1 MKAHKTTLSVRELQK
16 TIGQWKSRKITDST
30 IAKLLE
36 LMLGM
41 TAYMNE
47 DAVYPVE
54 NFYDISKA
62 LKFKNARYLVE
73 AVRLSG
79 AFGIVPGDNVYGMSS
94 FYSYLWKEKEK
105 TDDSAVNFTGNFT
118 GKITAR
124 RIYIIYILYRIIRII
139 HPPEGFLLRKKA
151 WKPHAISFTSSTKI
165 RWIRCGFS
173 LRSSTASQQKEGLAR
188 EDACAN
194 LVYLVNELLVP
205 YFASQERFM
214 KSTHV
219 GRLCWLS
226 NLLKSAGGLR
236 MLKDATDAGRRQRV
250 QNLADMRSEQRN
262 NHPLCEFEWTD
273 KESGLRFYD
282 DPLEGMVNIPDNAPP
297 RPGAGAE
304 WNVLSGKWGSC
315 EL

>member
-1 MKAHKTTLSVRELQK
+1 MDKMR
-16 TIGQWKSRKITDST
+16 I
-30 IAKLLE
+30 
-36 LMLGM
+36 
-41 TAYMNE
+41 
-47 DAVYPVE
+47 
-54 NFYDISKA
+54 
-62 LKFKNARYLVE
+62 
-73 AVRLSG
+73 
-79 AFGIVPGDNVYGMSS
+79 
-94 FYSYLWKEKEK
+94 
-105 TDDSAVNFTGNFT
+105 FTPL
-118 GKITAR
+118 ID
-124 RIYIIYILYRIIRII
+124 
-139 HPPEGFLLRKKA
+139 GF
-151 WKPHAISFTSSTKI
+151 
-165 RWIRCGFS
+165 
-173 LRSSTASQQKEGLAR
+173 QQKEGLAR

-304 WNVLSGKWGSC
+304 WNVLSGKWG

>member
-105 TDDSAVNFTGNFT
+105 TDDSAETLPV
-118 GKITAR
+118 KLPQED
-124 RIYIIYILYRIIRII
+124 IYNIYTIQDN
-139 HPPEGFLLRKKA
+139 KNN
-151 WKPHAISFTSSTKI
+151 TSSGRISSAEKSLEAARNFFHLINKNPMDKMRIFTPLI
-165 RWIRCGFS
+165 DGF
-173 LRSSTASQQKEGLAR
+173 
-188 EDACAN
+188 
-194 LVYLVNELLVP
+194 
-205 YFASQERFM
+205 
-214 KSTHV
+214 
-219 GRLCWLS
+219 
-226 NLLKSAGGLR
+226 
-236 MLKDATDAGRRQRV
+236 
-250 QNLADMRSEQRN
+250 
-262 NHPLCEFEWTD
+262 
-273 KESGLRFYD
+273 
-282 DPLEGMVNIPDNAPP
+282 
-297 RPGAGAE
+297 
-304 WNVLSGKWGSC
+304 
-315 EL
+315 

>member
-105 TDDSAVNFTGNFT
+105 TDDSAETLPVTLPVKLPQGD
-118 GKITAR
+118 
-124 RIYIIYILYRIIRII
+124 IYNIYTIQDS
-139 HPPEGFLLRKKA
+139 KNN
-151 WKPHAISFTSSTKI
+151 TSSGRISSAEKSLEAARNFFHLINKNPMDKMRIFTPLI
-165 RWIRCGFS
+165 DGF
-173 LRSSTASQQKEGLAR
+173 QQKEGLAR

-236 MLKDATDAGRRQRV
+236 MLKDATDAGRQQRV

>member
-1 MKAHKTTLSVRELQK
+1 
-16 TIGQWKSRKITDST
+16 
-30 IAKLLE
+30 
-36 LMLGM
+36 MLGM

-94 FYSYLWKEKEK
+94 FYSCLWKEKEK
-105 TDDSAVNFTGNFT
+105 TDDSAETLPVTLPVKLPQGD
-118 GKITAR
+118 
-124 RIYIIYILYRIIRII
+124 IYNIYTIQDN
-139 HPPEGFLLRKKA
+139 KNN
-151 WKPHAISFTSSTKI
+151 TSSGRISSAEK
-165 RWIRCGFS
+165 S
-173 LRSSTASQQKEGLAR
+173 LEAARNFFHLINKNRVDKMRILTPLIDSFQQKEGLAR

-194 LVYLVNELLVP
+194 VVYLVNELLVP
-205 YFASQERFM
+205 YFASLERFM
-214 KSTHV
+214 KSTYV
-219 GRLCWLS
+219 GRLCWLN

-236 MLKDATDAGRRQRV
+236 MLKDAADAGRRKRV
-250 QNLADMRSEQRN
+250 QCIADMRGEQRN
-262 NHPLCEFEWTD
+262 NHPLSEFEWTD

-282 DPLEGMVNIPDNAPP
+282 DPLEGMVNIPADAPP
-297 RPGAGAE
+297 RPGAKAE
-304 WNVLSGKWGSC
+304 WNVLSGEWG

>member
-1 MKAHKTTLSVRELQK
+1 MDKMR
-16 TIGQWKSRKITDST
+16 I
-30 IAKLLE
+30 
-36 LMLGM
+36 
-41 TAYMNE
+41 
-47 DAVYPVE
+47 
-54 NFYDISKA
+54 
-62 LKFKNARYLVE
+62 
-73 AVRLSG
+73 
-79 AFGIVPGDNVYGMSS
+79 
-94 FYSYLWKEKEK
+94 
-105 TDDSAVNFTGNFT
+105 FTPL
-118 GKITAR
+118 ID
-124 RIYIIYILYRIIRII
+124 
-139 HPPEGFLLRKKA
+139 GF
-151 WKPHAISFTSSTKI
+151 
-165 RWIRCGFS
+165 
-173 LRSSTASQQKEGLAR
+173 QQKEGLAR

>member
-94 FYSYLWKEKEK
+94 FYSCLWKEKEK
-105 TDDSAVNFTGNFT
+105 TDDSAETLPVTLPV
-118 GKITAR
+118 KLPQED
-124 RIYIIYILYRIIRII
+124 IYNIYTIQDN
-139 HPPEGFLLRKKA
+139 KNN
-151 WKPHAISFTSSTKI
+151 TSSGRISSAEKSLEAARNFFHLINKNPMDKMRIFTPLI
-165 RWIRCGFS
+165 DGF
-173 LRSSTASQQKEGLAR
+173 QQKEGLAR

-236 MLKDATDAGRRQRV
+236 QRV
-250 QNLADMRSEQRN
+250 QNLADMRGEQRN

-282 DPLEGMVNIPDNAPP
+282 DPLEGMVNIPDDAPP
-297 RPGAGAE
+297 RPGAKAE
-304 WNVLSGKWGSC
+304 WNVLSGEWG

>member
-1 MKAHKTTLSVRELQK
+1 MQGLDFLAEKDERIMLVCADSLLAMRATDYVQK
-16 TIGQWKSRKITDST
+16 YPDRYIEVG
-30 IAKLLE
+30 IAE
-36 LMLGM
+36 QNAAA
-41 TAYMNE
+41 TA
-47 DAVYPVE
+47 A
-54 NFYDISKA
+54 
-62 LKFKNARYLVE
+62 
-73 AVRLSG
+73 
-79 AFGIVPGDNVYGMSS
+79 
-94 FYSYLWKEKEK
+94 
-105 TDDSAVNFTGNFT
+105 
-118 GKITAR
+118 
-124 RIYIIYILYRIIRII
+124 
-139 HPPEGFLLRKKA
+139 
-151 WKPHAISFTSSTKI
+151 
-165 RWIRCGFS
+165 
-173 LRSSTASQQKEGLAR
+173 GLAA
-188 EDACAN
+188 DG
-194 LVYLVNELLVP
+194 LVP

-226 NLLKSAGGLR
+226 NLLKSASGLR
-236 MLKDATDAGRRQRV
+236 MLKDATDAGRQQRV

>member
-94 FYSYLWKEKEK
+94 FYSCLWKEKEK
-105 TDDSAVNFTGNFT
+105 TDDSAETLPVKLPQGD
-118 GKITAR
+118 
-124 RIYIIYILYRIIRII
+124 IYNIYTIQDD
-139 HPPEGFLLRKKA
+139 KNN
-151 WKPHAISFTSSTKI
+151 TSSGRISSAEKSLEAARNFFHLINKNRVDKMRIFTPLI
-165 RWIRCGFS
+165 DGF
-173 LRSSTASQQKEGLAR
+173 QQKEGLAR

-236 MLKDATDAGRRQRV
+236 MLKDAADAGRRQRV